1 MDTQERINEIRSTLP
16 ELPWETR
23 TRLKHVYALSDRN
36 VDVLLGIDSGRQVQY
51 DGEDPGER
59 CAVKYF
65 DKIVDGFGNPDR
77 KKRDPK
83 RVANWYVLSSLRS
96 LRIRQ
101 FTAPG

>member
-1 MDTQERINEIRSTLP
+1 MDTQERINKIRSTLP

-65 DKIVDGFGNPDR
+65 DKIVDGFGNPDG